1 MVSAD
6 TDLETNLNTSKE
18 KVKSLQTKV
27 TQVINNHDFLND
39 KLDDMQN
46 RSMRANLVF
55 TGLDELNSESYDTT
69 KELLVKTIS
78 ERLNVPSASVS
89 SQLVR
94 AHRSRFNSKKKDGPR
109 PIFVKF
115 DREDTAQKYLQEII
129 KIKTK

>member
-1 MVSAD
+1 
-6 TDLETNLNTSKE
+6 
-18 KVKSLQTKV
+18 
-27 TQVINNHDFLND
+27 
-39 KLDDMQN
+39 
-46 RSMRANLVF
+46 MRANLVF

-89 SQLVR
+89 SQVVR
-94 AHRSRFNSKKKDGPR
+94 AHRGRFNSKKKDGLR

-129 KIKTK
+129 KIKTKQSETHSENHL